1 MKIFIEKLIL
11 IAGFF
16 WLVQISAS
24 EAQIRPAYQIQ
35 DSLCMDQNQE
45 MVEIKKILSS
55 QSDENLLETFRNLE
69 VTLTPSELK
78 EDAPWTS
85 AELSLEALGRDSMQG
100 VLKLRSTNENQEEE
114 IIIKKDRVIELLKQ
128 LKFVL
133 ENSDAFNMES
143 TFLQPCREGF
153 CRRGEF
159 VELSDD
165 RYKAPALENAQL
177 ILSIKNKDTEKV
189 TSWDLSRS
197 ILEHY
202 RRHQVHETRSPH
214 KLFRKQCLFLQCSD
228 QAEEFSTDDQK
239 FEDLYDSYRFFVRHF
254 EILMKQSL
262 RQPPTSSQSEKTET
276 PISE

>member
-1 MKIFIEKLIL
+1 MKISAIKLLL
-11 IAGFF
+11 ISGFL
-16 WLVQISAS
+16 WLVHISAS
-24 EAQIRPAYQIQ
+24 EAQIRPAYQIL

-45 MVEIKKILSS
+45 MIEIKKVLSS
-55 QSDENLLETFRNLE
+55 QNDENLLETFSNLE
-69 VTLTPSELK
+69 VRLTPSEIK
-78 EDAPWTS
+78 DDAPWTS
-85 AELSLEALGRDSMQG
+85 AELGLEELGRDSMQG
-100 VLKLRSTNENQEEE
+100 VLKLRSSKEDSEDSEEE
-114 IIIKKDRVIELLKQ
+114 IVIKKDRVIELLKK

-165 RYKAPALENAQL
+165 RFQAPALENAQL

-197 ILEHY
+197 ILERY
-202 RRHQVHETRSPH
+202 RRHQYHQSRSPH
-214 KLFRKQCLFLQCSD
+214 KLFRKRCLFLQCSD
-228 QAEEFSTDDQK
+228 QVEDFSTADQK
-239 FEDLYDSYRFFVRHF
+239 FKDLYSSYEFFIRHF
-254 EILMKQSL
+254 NILLKQS
-262 RQPPTSSQSEKTET
+262 RPPEAAKIET